1 MRNVFRIIRSDA
13 RHITRS
19 AVAMVIL
26 MGLCLVPCLYA
37 WFNIFSNWDPYGES
51 ATSRIRVA
59 VFSEDKGAD
68 MLGLELNIGD
78 TIIET
83 LESNDQIG
91 WVFAKS
97 KREALGRVYSGDCYA
112 ALIVPETFSRDF
124 VSFMSLRFKHPQLQY
139 YENGKKNAIAPK
151 ITGQAKTSVQ
161 NQVNATFLSTVVSSV
176 AEVVEVLESNGVDI
190 QEMLKDLSEKLLELK
205 DKLSAANTTIDSLSS
220 LAAASRN
227 LLSASSTL
235 VADMSLAIG
244 YSEDLAA
251 LMQSNM
257 AVNSA
262 TLQQSIAAVAEG
274 LQGAQNNMDSFYSDL
289 SSLLNEDGP
298 LDTLAQEGIE
308 SRKQAAMQMQQ
319 NAEEMAR
326 IAGENNLEG
335 MQLQMELI
343 ARSMGR
349 IVERMEVLQNTDPE
363 NPDSW
368 QVKRTEIQGM
378 LDDLG
383 SARSALGG
391 AAASAAESLGLA
403 VADRLTDASNMVG
416 GVADALSRVET
427 ATSNVANELYALSG
441 TMGNL
446 ESHAY
451 QAKAG
456 ILNAQAK
463 LTELAEFIDAL
474 AESEYLKEVLTLLHE
489 GPDVLSEKIASPIAV
504 ADEILFQVDSYGS
517 QMSPFYTVLA
527 QWVGA
532 LFCAVLLKTRMREE
546 DKPRRL
552 TMPQHFFGR
561 YGLFFFVGVTQAVIT
576 SAGDL
581 WYIGIT
587 CEHPGLFMLAAVVT
601 GICFTMINYSLAFTL
616 GAAGLAASVII
627 MVFQVGG
634 AGGTYPVEVLPP
646 IFRKLYPFMPFK
658 FAMNAMREAISGM
671 YRDNY
676 LWDIGMML
684 LIVAL
689 FILFAFL
696 AYLPGKWLNG
706 LLEKAKEKTGIM
718 I

>member
-1 MRNVFRIIRSDA
+1 MRNVFRIIRGDA

-19 AVAMVIL
+19 AVAMVII

-78 TIIET
+78 TIIKT

-91 WVFAKS
+91 WVFARS

-190 QEMLKDLSEKLLELK
+190 QEMLKDLSVKLLELR
-205 DKLSAANTTIDSLSS
+205 DKLDSANATIDSLSN

-335 MQLQMELI
+335 MQTQMELI

-349 IVERMEVLQNTDPE
+349 IVERMEILQ
-363 NPDSW
+363 
-368 QVKRTEIQGM
+368 
-378 LDDLG
+378 
-383 SARSALGG
+383 
-391 AAASAAESLGLA
+391 
-403 VADRLTDASNMVG
+403 
-416 GVADALSRVET
+416 
-427 ATSNVANELYALSG
+427 LSG
-441 TMGNL
+441 
-446 ESHAY
+446 
-451 QAKAG
+451 Q
-456 ILNAQAK
+456 IRQF
-463 LTELAEFIDAL
+463 TEPCYI
-474 AESEYLKEVLTLLHE
+474 
-489 GPDVLSEKIASPIAV
+489 
-504 ADEILFQVDSYGS
+504 
-517 QMSPFYTVLA
+517 
-527 QWVGA
+527 
-532 LFCAVLLKTRMREE
+532 
-546 DKPRRL
+546 
-552 TMPQHFFGR
+552 
-561 YGLFFFVGVTQAVIT
+561 TQ
-576 SAGDL
+576 L
-581 WYIGIT
+581 R
-587 CEHPGLFMLAAVVT
+587 AA
-601 GICFTMINYSLAFTL
+601 
-616 GAAGLAASVII
+616 
-627 MVFQVGG
+627 
-634 AGGTYPVEVLPP
+634 
-646 IFRKLYPFMPFK
+646 
-658 FAMNAMREAISGM
+658 
-671 YRDNY
+671 
-676 LWDIGMML
+676 
-684 LIVAL
+684 
-689 FILFAFL
+689 
-696 AYLPGKWLNG
+696 
-706 LLEKAKEKTGIM
+706 
-718 I
+718 